1 MKIVA
6 PERAASRKVKMKNRS
21 KYSSLAPLLMGA
33 VALVALGACQQMS
46 NLGTAVS
53 KDPAAAA
60 QGVPTLASAD
70 TDMASA
76 LLALQALGPKPI
88 ETLSAPEARKQPT
101 LGDAVKKVLQDDGQ
115 SAAPEAVASVRNV
128 SIPGPG
134 GSQPARIYVP
144 GAARSPLPVIVYYHG
159 GGWVIADLDTY
170 DASARALAN
179 QSGAIVVSAEYR
191 KGPEAKFPAAHED
204 ALAAYRWTQANASQF
219 GGDPNRIAVAGESAG
234 GNMAIGVSRMAR
246 EQGLL
251 PPVHQALIYPA
262 AGNDMNT
269 ESYQENENA
278 KPLNKAMMGWFFDK
292 YLRSPRDGNNPLINV
307 VDAPDLAGLPPTTI
321 VTAEID
327 PLRSEGQL
335 LAQRLRNAGV
345 EVASNNYEGVTHE
358 FFGAAPVVEK
368 AKEAQAYVASRLRE
382 AFVGGSAGSGS

>member
-1 MKIVA
+1 MG
-6 PERAASRKVKMKNRS
+6 P
-21 KYSSLAPLLMGA
+21 PL
-33 VALVALGACQQMS
+33 
-46 NLGTAVS
+46 S

-144 GAARSPLPVIVYYHG
+144 GAARSPLPVIVYFHG

-179 QSGAIVVSAEYR
+179 QAGAVVVSADYR
-191 KGPEAKFPAAHED
+191 QAPEHKFPAAHED
-204 ALAAYRWTQANASQF
+204 ALAAYRWAPGNASSSAATR
-219 GGDPNRIAVAGESAG
+219 NRSRWPARAPAATWPTASHAWRGTGAAGRRS
-234 GNMAIGVSRMAR
+234 IR
-246 EQGLL
+246 LL
-251 PPVHQALIYPA
+251 VYPI

-269 ESYQENENA
+269 PSYQENGT
-278 KPLNKAMMGWFFDK
+278 P
-292 YLRSPRDGNNPLINV
+292 
-307 VDAPDLAGLPPTTI
+307 
-321 VTAEID
+321 
-327 PLRSEGQL
+327 
-335 LAQRLRNAGV
+335 
-345 EVASNNYEGVTHE
+345 
-358 FFGAAPVVEK
+358 
-368 AKEAQAYVASRLRE
+368 SR
-382 AFVGGSAGSGS
+382 

>member
-1 MKIVA
+1 MPWRTSPA
-6 PERAASRKVKMKNRS
+6 PSSFRPSTARVRKR
-21 KYSSLAPLLMGA
+21 
-33 VALVALGACQQMS
+33 
-46 NLGTAVS
+46 
-53 KDPAAAA
+53 
-60 QGVPTLASAD
+60 
-70 TDMASA
+70 
-76 LLALQALGPKPI
+76 
-88 ETLSAPEARKQPT
+88 
-101 LGDAVKKVLQDDGQ
+101 
-115 SAAPEAVASVRNV
+115 
-128 SIPGPG
+128 
-134 GSQPARIYVP
+134 
-144 GAARSPLPVIVYYHG
+144 
-159 GGWVIADLDTY
+159 
-170 DASARALAN
+170 
-179 QSGAIVVSAEYR
+179 
-191 KGPEAKFPAAHED
+191 KFPAAHED

-246 EQGLL
+246 EQGLR
-251 PPVHQALIYPA
+251 PPVHQALIYPV

-269 ESYQENENA
+269 ASYQENENA

-292 YLRSPRDGNNPLINV
+292 YLRSPRDGDNPLIDV

-358 FFGAAPVVEK
+358 FFGAAPVIEK
-368 AKEAQAYVASRLRE
+368 ATEAQAYVASRLRE